1 MRLDAALD
9 LLGSLPFFDLA
20 TVAQLT
26 EEPHGSLVNQMHRWS
41 RAGKLVPLRRGMYAF
56 ADRYR
61 RVPVSPASL
70 ANALYSPSYL
80 SGLWALAFHGLI
92 PEAVPSYT
100 SVTTRTPRR
109 FDNPF
114 GAFVYHAIKRDF
126 FFGYRTV
133 SIAGAEVV
141 IATPEKALLDLF
153 HLNSGEWDRPRMV
166 EMRFQQGEGIDR
178 RRLREYAQ
186 RMGKPRILRAVQV
199 WLECCDAPD
208 DDGVDL

>member
-26 EEPHGSLVNQMHRWS
+26 DEPHGSLVNQMHRWS

-61 RVPVSPASL
+61 RVPVSPAAL

-80 SGLWALAFHGLI
+80 SGLWALGFYGLI
-92 PEAVPSYT
+92 PEAVSAYT
-100 SVTTRTPRR
+100 SVTTRTPRT
-109 FDNPF
+109 FDNSF
-114 GAFVYHAIKRDF
+114 GAFVYTAIKRSF

-133 SIAGAEVV
+133 SIAGSDVV

-153 HLNSGEWDRPRMV
+153 HLNSGEWNRLRMV
-166 EMRFQQGEGIDR
+166 EMRFQHGEGVDHG
-178 RRLREYAQ
+178 RLQEYAQ
-186 RMGKPRILRAVQV
+186 RMGKPRIVRAVQV
-199 WLECCDAPD
+199 WGQCCDAPD
-208 DDGVDL
+208 DGGVDL

>member
-1 MRLDAALD
+1 MRLDTALD

-20 TVAQLT
+20 TVVQLT
-26 EEPHGSLVNQMHRWS
+26 EESHGSLVNQMHRWS
-41 RAGKLVPLRRGMYAF
+41 RAGKLVPLRRGMYTF

-61 RVPVSPASL
+61 RVPVSPAAL
-70 ANALYSPSYL
+70 ANALYSPSYV
-80 SGLWALAFHGLI
+80 SGLWALGFYGLI
-92 PEAVPSYT
+92 PEGVSSYT

-114 GAFVYHAIKRDF
+114 GTFVYTAIKRSF

-141 IATPEKALLDLF
+141 IASAEKALLDLF
-153 HLNSGEWDRPRMV
+153 HLNSGEWDRPRMI
-166 EMRFQQGEGIDR
+166 EMRFQHREGIDQH
-178 RRLREYAQ
+178 RLREYAH

-199 WLECCDAPD
+199 WRACCDALD

>member
-26 EEPHGSLVNQMHRWS
+26 DEPHGSIVNQMHRWS

-61 RVPVSPASL
+61 RVPVSPAAL
-70 ANALYSPSYL
+70 ANALYSASYV
-80 SGLWALAFHGLI
+80 SGLWALGFYGLI
-92 PEAVPSYT
+92 PEAVSAYT

-114 GAFVYHAIKRDF
+114 GTFVYHAIKRDY

-133 SIAGAEVV
+133 SIAGSDVV
-141 IATPEKALLDLF
+141 IAAPEKALLDLF
-153 HLNSGEWDRPRMV
+153 HLNTGEWDRPRMV

-178 RRLREYAQ
+178 RRLREYAR

-199 WLECCDAPD
+199 WRECCDAPD
-208 DDGVDL
+208 DGGMDL